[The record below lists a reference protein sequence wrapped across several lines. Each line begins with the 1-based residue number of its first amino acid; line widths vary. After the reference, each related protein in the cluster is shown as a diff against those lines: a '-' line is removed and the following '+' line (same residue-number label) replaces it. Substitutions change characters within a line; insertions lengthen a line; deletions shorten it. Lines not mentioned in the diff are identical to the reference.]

1 MRDLVPASFRTV
13 VALALATMLAACG
26 GTPSKEEQEAAKNT
40 FACLQDGERLVIR
53 FDAGEARMLTSAGER
68 IVLYQIPTASGVR
81 YTNGTLE
88 LRGKGTTLELVRDAN
103 VTRLADCQPY
113 SIPK

>member
-1 MRDLVPASFRTV
+1 MRSLVPPSFRAV
-13 VALALATMLAACG
+13 VALAAAATLAACG

-40 FACLQDGERLVIR
+40 FTCLQDGERLVIR

-68 IVLYQIPTASGVR
+68 IVLYQIPAASGVR

-88 LRGKGTTLELVRDAN
+88 LRGKGSELEIIRDAN